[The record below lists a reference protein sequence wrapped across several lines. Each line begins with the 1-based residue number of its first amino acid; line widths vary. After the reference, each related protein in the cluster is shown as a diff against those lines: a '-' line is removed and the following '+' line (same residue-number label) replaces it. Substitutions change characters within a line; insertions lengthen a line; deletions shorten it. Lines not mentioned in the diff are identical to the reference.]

1 MEKRAGWGTEY
12 PAEWRNA
19 GMGDRDPRVAIMALI
34 AINRVGAISADTVLA
49 DAAFARESVLLQTEL
64 TNEDLLDTLR
74 AVELTLVNAARL
86 NWSYIWYAK
95 TSAGY
100 CP

>member
-1 MEKRAGWGTEY
+1 MGQSSVRLVNAPVTGLDECQDRLLLRIARAHRT
-12 PAEWRNA
+12 
-19 GMGDRDPRVAIMALI
+19 
-34 AINRVGAISADTVLA
+34 INRGGDGRAKTGPERCDPALNVP
-49 DAAFARESVLLQTEL
+49 ARNQI
-64 TNEDLLDTLR
+64 
-74 AVELTLVNAARL
+74 AELTLVNAARL

>member
-1 MEKRAGWGTEY
+1 MVGQKTSPER
-12 PAEWRNA
+12 
-19 GMGDRDPRVAIMALI
+19 RDPALNVPARNQI
-34 AINRVGAISADTVLA
+34 A
-49 DAAFARESVLLQTEL
+49 
-64 TNEDLLDTLR
+64 
-74 AVELTLVNAARL
+74 ELTLVNAARL